1 MISVNLGRILKSI
14 MGIAGTPSDI
24 VYINE
29 VVKSNELDCNVPQ
42 TIRGEEN
49 QAEVTNR

>member
-1 MISVNLGRILKSI
+1 

-24 VYINE
+24 VYVNE

-42 TIRGEEN
+42 TIREEEN